1 MTASSYWIAN
11 LATALLKTKIVAFTT
26 KHTAELEN
34 YADKVIST
42 YFSAGNSGSWTF
54 GLVMSTMMCFISKVF
69 KINKK
74 WLDLGIN
81 QKRRE
86 WETSRVMIRLGS
98 DRINGVSS
106 YWMAN
111 PANTLVNNVAAG
123 SEVAGFWYHLR
134 EKVEGM
140 SVYEPRYSKIRPFR

>member
-1 MTASSYWIAN
+1 
-11 LATALLKTKIVAFTT
+11 
-26 KHTAELEN
+26 
-34 YADKVIST
+34 
-42 YFSAGNSGSWTF
+42 
-54 GLVMSTMMCFISKVF
+54 
-69 KINKK
+69 
-74 WLDLGIN
+74 
-81 QKRRE
+81 
-86 WETSRVMIRLGS
+86 MIRLGS